1 MADRKTE
8 RIVITKEN
16 PLVYE
21 LRIDFY
27 VNEWVSEWASEWVSE
42 RASEWMWRSE
52 GGRERVFYWAHC
64 SRKQYDVD
72 IFLSYRL
79 NDTWFLFI
87 QFGAIV
93 YVLCTCRR
101 SNVTKPSLH
110 QPILLCFTFLSCLV
124 FLFRFKAIFI
134 LWINHVKILVLC
146 GWFKER

>member
-1 MADRKTE
+1 M
-8 RIVITKEN
+8 N
-16 PLVYE
+16 WE
-21 LRIDFY
+21 LIFMWMSEW
-27 VNEWVSEWASEWVSE
+27 VNELVSEWV
-42 RASEWMWRSE
+42 WRSE

-79 NDTWFLFI
+79 NDTWFIFI

-93 YVLCTCRR
+93 YVLCTCGL

-110 QPILLCFTFLSCLV
+110 RPILLCFTFLSCLV

-134 LWINHVKILVLC
+134 LWMLKL
-146 GWFKER
+146 WFCVDDLKRDNPYCNRDNPFCNRAPDNVCKWCSQMV